1 MVSDAS
7 NTVLV
12 IDNGSDT
19 LKAGFS
25 GNDTPSAVFPTIVGR
40 PRHQTDIP
48 DTVKKDFYI
57 GTEAQAKRD
66 VLTLKYPVDKRV
78 VCNWDDME
86 KVRHYVILFGF
97 FYQVLIE
104 KLSGKCSKICRET
117 FRIESFLI
125 GRRLYQVF
133 SFDFYVFRKKN
144 V

>member
-86 KVRHYVILFGF
+86 KVSHYVISLEF
-97 FYQVLIE
+97 FFETLIE
-104 KLSGKCSKICRET
+104 KLSRKCRKILREKLA
-117 FRIESFLI
+117 IEYF
-125 GRRLYQVF
+125 F
-133 SFDFYVFRKKN
+133 
-144 V
+144 